1 MTIFLNVE
9 SSILVEREWVQ
20 DQHAIMGKELENSIL
35 DKDEHN
41 AMKQFGIFIMLNRLL
56 YGDIGGDRYNSIVRM
71 INKTFKVK
79 YEEYEL
85 D

>member
-1 MTIFLNVE
+1 MTKFLNVE
-9 SSILVEREWVQ
+9 SSILVERDWVQ
-20 DQHAIMGKELENSIL
+20 DEYASMIRELEKSIL

-41 AMKQFGIFIMLNRLL
+41 AMKQFGIFVILNRLL

-71 INKTFKVK
+71 INKAFKCN
-79 YEEYEL
+79 YAEHEL